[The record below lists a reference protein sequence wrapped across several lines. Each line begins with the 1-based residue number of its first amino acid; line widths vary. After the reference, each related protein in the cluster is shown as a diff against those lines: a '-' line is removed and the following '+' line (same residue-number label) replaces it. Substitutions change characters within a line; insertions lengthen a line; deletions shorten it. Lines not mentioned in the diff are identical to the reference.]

1 MYFNKK
7 DNDLPLLSTEEFLEG
22 LRKEYPL
29 TFITE
34 VKESPKPVVKVV
46 EKKEKEE
53 DLYKKR
59 IEDAILEKINFT
71 NIPEGYYTNLPI
83 CPGIEALKYFCFN
96 FVYI

>member
-7 DNDLPLLSTEEFLEG
+7 DSELPLLTTEEFLEG

-34 VKESPKPVVKVV
+34 VKEPPKPVAKIVK
-46 EKKEKEE
+46 KKEKEE

-71 NIPEGYYTNLPI
+71 DIPEGYFTNLPLS
-83 CPGIEALKYFCFN
+83 PGIDALKYF
-96 FVYI
+96 